1 MDSNVRGGSKM
12 RGLGSEFGGYQL
24 EQVVLTD
31 ALSVTYRARLPRDQ
45 IAGRYKASPNLSRPV
60 LLRISDPLNHTDAD
74 AHAAMLLDRAKA
86 AARLDHPAVIK
97 PIDTGY
103 TDGRVYIATRWTP
116 GLTLEEL
123 IRREGRMEPE
133 TACALL
139 LQVAEGLDALHGA
152 GVVHGAISARTIWIQ
167 ESHDARSARIT
178 GFAFDT
184 ALYGHGAGGTGDGVL
199 SDAFYV
205 APEQFRGAPAGEA
218 ADQYALA
225 CTLYQCVG
233 GRPPFSSATAAVRAG
248 ALEPTP
254 PVFDFGIDDVPD
266 VLVGAIAV
274 GMADQP
280 SQRYGSCV
288 ELIHAA
294 RGAGASAS
302 PPPRAQPAPGSPATT
317 DEGAGQP
324 AWRRLFRRSEFTP
337 FAWPVATLLVLAGI
351 AIALILS
358 GIFRS
363 HELANAAE
371 QDAPFPPAAGD
382 LPGEGERQRAG
393 GRGPAG

>member
-1 MDSNVRGGSKM
+1 MLDTTRVTLAGHDVMDSNVRGGSKM

-74 AHAAMLLDRAKA
+74 EHAAMLLHRARA
-86 AARLDHPAVIK
+86 AARVEHPGVIK

-123 IRREGRMEPE
+123 IRREGRMEPDA
-133 TACALL
+133 ACALL
-139 LQVAEGLDALHGA
+139 LQVADGLDTLHRA

-167 ESHDARSARIT
+167 DSPDGRSARIT

-205 APEQFRGAPAGEA
+205 APEQFRGAAASEA

-254 PVFDFGIDDVPD
+254 PVFDFGVDDIPD

-280 SQRYGSCV
+280 SERYGSCV
-288 ELIHAA
+288 ELITAA
-294 RGAGASAS
+294 RGAGAMAS
-302 PPPRAQPAPGSPATT
+302 TPPAPQATSTPPATT
-317 DEGAGQP
+317 DEAEAQP
-324 AWRRLFRRSEFTP
+324 AWRRLLRRP
-337 FAWPVATLLVLAGI
+337 GRPGRDA
-351 AIALILS
+351 
-358 GIFRS
+358 
-363 HELANAAE
+363 AAE
-371 QDAPFPPAAGD
+371 AR
-382 LPGEGERQRAG
+382 PGGSWHAK
-393 GRGPAG
+393 A